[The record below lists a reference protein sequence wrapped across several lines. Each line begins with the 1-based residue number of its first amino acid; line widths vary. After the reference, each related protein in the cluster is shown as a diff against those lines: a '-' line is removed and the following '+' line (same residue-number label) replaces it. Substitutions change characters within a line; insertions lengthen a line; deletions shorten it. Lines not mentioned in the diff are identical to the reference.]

1 MDKEIKTAN
10 RIHALITIVFAVVML
25 ARLSLFALH
34 SGNILHIDGYNY
46 LKTQGRIL

>member
-25 ARLSLFALH
+25 AGST
-34 SGNILHIDGYNY
+34 IL
-46 LKTQGRIL
+46 